1 MSELHHSGEPIAN
14 SSQTSSSSGN
24 PYHAIASCSIS
35 RRSSRLRRATS
46 SRRASRS
53 FHRALY
59 SLSRIVTS
67 SRGSVPSLVLTCLL
81 LSTGCA
87 NQKTFR
93 VWCELLCTTRAFS
106 RPSETARNKQVIG
119 VNYLPLCGGFCNH
132 KRVAG
137 VDYLPLCGGF
147 PIIHNRSLGTKKST
161 QTGCPSAFIPFFCH
175 HDGATYC
182 LWLCCG
188 YCKAFGSWLY
198 PLHRL
203 YSTR

>member
-1 MSELHHSGEPIAN
+1 MSELHHSGEPIAK

-35 RRSSRLRRATS
+35 RRSSRSRRATS
-46 SRRASRS
+46 SRIASV
-53 FHRALY
+53 LY
-59 SLSRIVTS
+59 SVSRIVTS
-67 SRGSVPSLVLTCLL
+67 SRGSAPSLVLTCLL

-93 VWCELLCTTRAFS
+93 VWCELLCTTRVFS
-106 RPSETARNKQVIG
+106 RPSEIASHKQVAG
-119 VNYLPLCGGFCNH
+119 GDYLPLCVGFCNH

-137 VDYLPLCGGF
+137 GDYLPLCGGF

-175 HDGATYC
+175 HDGATCC

-188 YCKAFGSWLY
+188 YYKAFGN
-198 PLHRL
+198 
-203 YSTR
+203 